1 MAQQP
6 IISDGLSTLDPFDK
20 VPDEILSEIFC
31 TANGGIEVLRGLQPY
46 SSIYR
51 KFLPFTLSKVCHR
64 WRVAA
69 QSTPELWSYLNIVCR
84 RGPMVASAE
93 TAEHRLRTYVEMCLA
108 RSGDHPLYLRFWSL
122 PPDHIPASVITK
134 IASASR
140 RLQELWIDTPNDMVP
155 ISLLASSESFQGLP
169 NLRSVRAAKD
179 DYNTGPYNSNVSRR
193 KPKALDTPVLTSLS
207 VSSQGGAYS
216 LIKSFTLANLTYLSL
231 QEDSAWDL
239 GQFADVLTR
248 SPRLQHLR
256 MTITITW
263 SMSNLVL
270 FPQNLTIHLPHLTT
284 LAVEG
289 GPASSWYLLKH
300 IRSPSLTRLYI
311 SEKHD
316 STREDVYAR
325 RTPEATETFNEA
337 LRLLPKDL
345 ACLTVNSINNAHFQ
359 ILLPTT
365 KARKL
370 VIVLPAFKRLED
382 YSQVHSFIQN
392 TILKHATQVRELD
405 IYHSTIFLPGATS
418 GFVASRALYSI
429 QQAIVG
435 ARTSESYTNVPTD
448 ITTNLHFDVPI
459 SQHSLNLLEELRNS
473 LPQGLHLAL
482 HGLSIPRRSTISDPH
497 LGEWFFLTLSSQF
510 LRNVLFS
517 IHAVEPPASPRPQ
530 ASRRCQTNHITN
542 QAPNTCRHGRLP
554 SRINHSPNHFLAKTP
569 SRTVWRQCDMYV
581 HTRPD

>member
-6 IISDGLSTLDPFDK
+6 IIGDGLSTLDPFDK

-69 QSTPELWSYLNIVCR
+69 QATPELWSYLNIICR
-84 RGPMVASAE
+84 KGSMVASAE

-108 RSGDHPLYLRFWSL
+108 RSGDHPLYLRFWSH
-122 PPDHIPASVITK
+122 PPDDIPASVITK

-140 RLQELWIDTPNDMVP
+140 RLQELWIDTPDDMVP

-179 DYNTGPYNSNVSRR
+179 DYTGPYYNARS
-193 KPKALDTPVLTSLS
+193 KPKALDTPLLTSLS
-207 VSSQGGAYS
+207 VSSQDGAYC
-216 LIKSFTLANLTYLSL
+216 LIKHFTLSNLTYLSL

-239 GQFADVLTR
+239 GQFSDVLTR
-248 SPRLQHLR
+248 SPRLQRLR
-256 MTITITW
+256 MSMTITW
-263 SMSNLVL
+263 FKSNLVH

-316 STREDVYAR
+316 STGEDAYAW
-325 RTPEATETFNEA
+325 RTPDATETFNEA

-345 ACLTVNSINNAHFQ
+345 ACLTVNSIDNAHFQ

-365 KARKL
+365 KAWKL
-370 VIVLPAFKRLED
+370 VIVLPAFKDLED
-382 YSQVHSFIQN
+382 YTQVHSFIQD
-392 TILKHATQVRELD
+392 TILKHGTQVRKLH
-405 IYHSTIFLPGATS
+405 IYHSTIFLPGSTS
-418 GFVASRALYSI
+418 GSVASRALCSI
-429 QQAIVG
+429 QNAIVR
-435 ARTSESYTNVPTD
+435 ARTSESHTNVPTN

-459 SQHSLNLLEELRNS
+459 SQHALDLLEELRNT
-473 LPQGLHLAL
+473 LPGGPLTRLAL
-482 HGLSIPRRSTISDPH
+482 HGNSIPRSTPI
-497 LGEWFFLTLSSQF
+497 
-510 LRNVLFS
+510 
-517 IHAVEPPASPRPQ
+517 
-530 ASRRCQTNHITN
+530 
-542 QAPNTCRHGRLP
+542 
-554 SRINHSPNHFLAKTP
+554 
-569 SRTVWRQCDMYV
+569 
-581 HTRPD
+581 